1 MQQYGQDYWIPRD
14 FELPGER
21 MATFKTTAVILYE
34 IDPDDS
40 SAVDLR
46 GYGKIGLIAPILE
59 DQSNLTFFVS
69 ETENGTYRQL
79 RAGGGGIVTITLAGG
94 AIVAISSDALA
105 PLEAYRWVR
114 IHTTVE
120 QTADQTFIWILK
132 G

>member
-1 MQQYGQDYWIPRD
+1 MQQWGQDYWIPRD

-34 IDPDDS
+34 TDADDS

-46 GYGKIGLIAPILE
+46 GYGKIGLIVPVLE
-59 DQSNLTFFVS
+59 DQSNITFFVS

-79 RAGGGGIVTITLAGG
+79 RAGGGGIVTITLAGVV
-94 AIVAISSDALA
+94 AAISSDALA
-105 PLEAYRWVR
+105 PLEAYRWVKIR
-114 IHTTVE
+114 TTVE
-120 QTADQTFIWILK
+120 QTANRTFIWILK